1 MNRNVLVL
9 LLSGALGLCIAPMV
23 VFIGGLVGAS
33 LAPDPELST
42 LPVAGIVIG
51 TACAV
56 IPVSRLMQRF
66 GRKKIFLAASLYS
79 ALVSCFAAISI
90 SYESFWL
97 FCLSTVLL
105 GGALAVIQQY
115 RFAAMESVEPYL
127 APKAASFVLLGGLIA
142 AILGPELAHLGRAL
156 HEVPFS
162 GSFTLL
168 SILCLL
174 SGVVMLFFQPVV
186 VTGGEEELGGRP
198 LIDIMHS
205 SLFWVAV
212 MSATIGYAVMSYVMT
227 ATPVSMHV
235 MEGHSLEDT
244 KWVIQS
250 HILAMFLPSLVSG
263 YLISKFGEYRLML
276 AGLAAYT
283 VCLMIALS
291 GQNVMHYWLGLV
303 LLGIGWNFLFVAGTV
318 LLPKVYQPAE
328 RYKVQGFN
336 DFFVFVFQ
344 AAASIS
350 SGVVIYSVGWNSLL
364 IYAIPLIL
372 VQMLVIFIWRIGKS
386 KEGELV

>member
-127 APKAASFVLLGGLIA
+127 APKAASFVL
-142 AILGPELAHLGRAL
+142 
-156 HEVPFS
+156 
-162 GSFTLL
+162 
-168 SILCLL
+168 
-174 SGVVMLFFQPVV
+174 
-186 VTGGEEELGGRP
+186 
-198 LIDIMHS
+198 
-205 SLFWVAV
+205 
-212 MSATIGYAVMSYVMT
+212 
-227 ATPVSMHV
+227 
-235 MEGHSLEDT
+235 
-244 KWVIQS
+244 
-250 HILAMFLPSLVSG
+250 
-263 YLISKFGEYRLML
+263 
-276 AGLAAYT
+276 
-283 VCLMIALS
+283 
-291 GQNVMHYWLGLV
+291 
-303 LLGIGWNFLFVAGTV
+303 
-318 LLPKVYQPAE
+318 
-328 RYKVQGFN
+328 
-336 DFFVFVFQ
+336 
-344 AAASIS
+344 
-350 SGVVIYSVGWNSLL
+350 
-364 IYAIPLIL
+364 
-372 VQMLVIFIWRIGKS
+372 
-386 KEGELV
+386 

>member
-1 MNRNVLVL
+1 
-9 LLSGALGLCIAPMV
+9 
-23 VFIGGLVGAS
+23 
-33 LAPDPELST
+33 
-42 LPVAGIVIG
+42 
-51 TACAV
+51 
-56 IPVSRLMQRF
+56 
-66 GRKKIFLAASLYS
+66 
-79 ALVSCFAAISI
+79 
-90 SYESFWL
+90 
-97 FCLSTVLL
+97 
-105 GGALAVIQQY
+105 
-115 RFAAMESVEPYL
+115 
-127 APKAASFVLLGGLIA
+127 
-142 AILGPELAHLGRAL
+142 
-156 HEVPFS
+156 
-162 GSFTLL
+162 
-168 SILCLL
+168 
-174 SGVVMLFFQPVV
+174 
-186 VTGGEEELGGRP
+186 
-198 LIDIMHS
+198 
-205 SLFWVAV
+205 
-212 MSATIGYAVMSYVMT
+212 
-227 ATPVSMHV
+227 
-235 MEGHSLEDT
+235 
-244 KWVIQS
+244 
-250 HILAMFLPSLVSG
+250 
-263 YLISKFGEYRLML
+263 KFGEYRLML